1 MGAYGATNSKSGVN
15 TAGTTMW
22 NLWSTGNTLWVQSI
36 IVSMPVAST
45 TIPDLYVVRSTAR
58 GTQTTTQ
65 AGQPMD
71 PSDTSTVNGTLDSAW
86 SVNPTVNA
94 VTTSPIRL
102 PLALAAGAT
111 FYITGE
117 ILNMPWIRGT
127 NGLAIVNANASGAT
141 TGTFTLTTVW
151 RE

>member
-15 TAGTTMW
+15 TATTTMW
-22 NLWSTGNTLWVQSI
+22 NLWTTGNTMWVQTL
-36 IVSMPVAST
+36 IVSMPVAPT
-45 TIPDLYVVRSTAR
+45 TIPDLYVVRSTGR

-71 PSDTSTVNGTLDSAW
+71 PSDGSTVTGTLDSAW
-86 SVNPTVNA
+86 SANPTVGA
-94 VTTSPIRL
+94 VGTAIARL
-102 PLALAAGAT
+102 PLALSAGAT
-111 FYITGE
+111 FYLTAE
-117 ILNMPWIRGT
+117 ILNSPWVRGS
-127 NGLAIVNANASGAT
+127 NGLAIVNGNASGAT